1 MGKAAWAGAG
11 TAAAFLEK
19 FVEEKVNW
27 AHIDI
32 AGMTLLNNDIH
43 GIRAFIEY
51 YRSKV
56 VAWFKAFIPPR
67 GISKIR
73 WKALFM
79 SQIMHEK
86 SFHKRTYW

>member
-56 VAWFKAFIPPR
+56 VAWLNSFPKR
-67 GISKIR
+67 YNKNR
-73 WKALFM
+73 WNVKFM
-79 SQIMHEK
+79 SSKMHEI
-86 SFHKRTYW
+86 FP

>member
-56 VAWFKAFIPPR
+56 VA
-67 GISKIR
+67 
-73 WKALFM
+73 
-79 SQIMHEK
+79 
-86 SFHKRTYW
+86 

>member
-1 MGKAAWAGAG
+1 MDTFPRENTTNPTADIQNLGKAPWGGAS

-43 GIRAFIEY
+43 GVRAIIEFY
-51 YRSKV
+51 K
-56 VAWFKAFIPPR
+56 
-67 GISKIR
+67 SKI
-73 WKALFM
+73 
-79 SQIMHEK
+79 
-86 SFHKRTYW
+86 